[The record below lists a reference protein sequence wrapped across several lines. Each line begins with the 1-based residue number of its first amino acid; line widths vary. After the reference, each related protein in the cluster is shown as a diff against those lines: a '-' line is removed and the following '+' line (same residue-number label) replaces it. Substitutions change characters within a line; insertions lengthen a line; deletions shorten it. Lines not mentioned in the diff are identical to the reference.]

1 MIVDIIEAMR
11 HGDFAAA
18 LAASRDTLAAEPDNA
33 EAHHLLGV
41 CLQQKGDLAG
51 ARAAFDRA
59 LELAPD
65 VATHHFS
72 LATLKL
78 AEGDTAGATRG
89 LKDTLGLDPNQ
100 LGAYVLLAHMALARG
115 DLPEASSN
123 LRLAQRVNAEH
134 PRVRVVEGY
143 VAQAQ
148 GDGERALKCFTVAA
162 EADPNLAAAQLALG
176 QAYLSRGMWPFAE
189 QALANA
195 LRLDVAR
202 APSTLRGLVE
212 ARRRQGKAEE
222 TLAALD
228 ELITHVPGDSR
239 ALTLRAK
246 LRSKQG
252 RGVDALADLR
262 AALDANP
269 AEEAAIGPLVTLLLR
284 GGQADEARRRADA
297 AVQAAPDQDILWK
310 HRLNLAGMLRED
322 VRPVLERWQQALPQS
337 AACLEMWCAYHDARG
352 EHEQAS
358 QFADQALALNPDLY
372 AANVYKLREEF
383 RQDPALALARAE
395 RLLPVAKDGPVRR
408 TLLGWRGMALD
419 ALGRHAEAADCW
431 REMVRHPSP
440 GQLLPPPVAP
450 ADAAPAGK
458 VSGRLVWSPP
468 GVGAE
473 HVLRQAKTQLGP
485 KFHLERVGREDD
497 GDGFGLRRFAPGHPE
512 AGSAG
517 RWEAMMRAAGLEPAE
532 AIDWLPHVDP
542 YTLAALGEARVLVL
556 LTDPRDALLN
566 WMLHGSL
573 QNYHFLPDI
582 GGAAQWLAS
591 ALEAVADDAEASGR
605 IDLVR
610 LDADAAEASRR
621 IEQALGLESPLAGL
635 SGTGERLPVGHW
647 RHYRESLAEEFAV
660 LAPVAARLGYPAE

>member
-11 HGDFAAA
+11 AGDFAAA

-51 ARAAFDRA
+51 ARKSFDRA

-72 LATLKL
+72 LATLML
-78 AEGDTAGATRG
+78 AEGDSAGATRG
-89 LKDTLGLDPNQ
+89 LQATLGLDPNQ

-115 DLPEASSN
+115 DQAEAGRN

-143 VAQAQ
+143 VAQAE
-148 GDGERALKCFTVAA
+148 GDYDKSLKCFTVAA

-222 TLAALD
+222 TLATLD
-228 ELITHVPGDSR
+228 ELLAMAPDDSKAR
-239 ALTLRAK
+239 TLRAR
-246 LRSKQG
+246 LRLKQG
-252 RGVDALADLR
+252 RGGDALADLR

-269 AEEAAIGPLVTLLLR
+269 AEAGALGPLLTLLLR
-284 GGQADEARRRADA
+284 GGQADEARQRAEA
-297 AVQAAPDQDILWK
+297 ALQAAPDQDALWK
-310 HRLNLAGMLRED
+310 QRLNLAGMLRED
-322 VRPVLERWQQALPQS
+322 VKPVLERWQQAMPQS
-337 AACLEMWCAYHDARG
+337 AACLEMLCAYHDAQG
-352 EHEQAS
+352 QHEQAAAY
-358 QFADQALALNPDLY
+358 ADQALAINPDLH
-372 AANVYKLREEF
+372 AANVYKLRAEF
-383 RQDPALALARAE
+383 AQDPALTLARAD
-395 RLLPVAKDGPVRR
+395 RLLPSAKDSPVRR

-419 ALGRHAEAADCW
+419 ALGRYAEAADSW
-431 REMVRHPSP
+431 REMIRHASP
-440 GQLLPPPVAP
+440 GQILPPPAVPAEGAP
-450 ADAAPAGK
+450 VGSAQ
-458 VSGRLVWSPP
+458 GRLVWSPP

-473 HVLRQAKTQLGP
+473 HVLRQAKSQLGQD
-485 KFHLERVGREDD
+485 LYLDRAGSEND
-497 GDGFGLRRFAPGHPE
+497 GDGYGLRRFAPGHPE
-512 AGSAG
+512 AGSAE
-517 RWEAMMRAAGLEPAE
+517 RRDAWLRAAGLDPARTR
-532 AIDWLPHVDP
+532 DWLPHVDP
-542 YTLAALGEARVLVL
+542 YTFATLGEARVLVL

-566 WMLHGSL
+566 WLLHGSL
-573 QNYHFLPDI
+573 QNYHFLPDF

-591 ALEAVADDAEASGR
+591 VLEAVADEAQTSGR
-605 IDLVR
+605 VDLVR
-610 LDADAAEASRR
+610 LDTDAGEAARQ
-621 IEQALGLESPLAGL
+621 IEQALGLETPLSGL
-635 SGTGERLPVGHW
+635 SGPGQRLPGGHW
-647 RHYRESLAEEFAV
+647 RNYRDILAQEFEV

>member
-11 HGDFAAA
+11 AGDHAAA
-18 LAASRDTLAAEPDNA
+18 LAAARDTLAAEPDNA

-41 CLQQKGDLAG
+41 CLQQKGDLAA
-51 ARAAFDRA
+51 ARQSFDRA

-78 AEGDTAGATRG
+78 SEGDSAGATRG
-89 LKDTLGLDPNQ
+89 LQDALALDPNQ
-100 LGAYVLLAHMALARG
+100 LGAYVLLAHMALARE
-115 DLPEASSN
+115 DQAEARRN
-123 LRLAQRVNAEH
+123 LRLAQRVNADH

-143 VAQAQ
+143 LAQAE
-148 GDGERALKCFTVAA
+148 GDLDRSLKCFTLAA

-176 QAYLSRGMWPFAE
+176 QAYLARGMWPFAE

-195 LRLDVAR
+195 LKLDIAR

-228 ELITHVPGDSR
+228 ELIAHVPGDSR

-246 LRSKQG
+246 LRSRAG
-252 RGVDALADLR
+252 RGAEALADLR

-269 AEEAAIGPLVTLLLR
+269 AEEAALGPLLSLLLR
-284 GGQADEARRRADA
+284 GGQADEARQRADA
-297 AVQAAPDQDILWK
+297 AVQADPGQDALWK
-310 HRLNLAGMLRED
+310 HRLNLATLLRED
-322 VRPVLERWQQALPQS
+322 AKPLLDRWQQAMPES
-337 AACLEMWCAYHDARG
+337 AACLELRCAWHDARG
-352 EHEQAS
+352 EHEQAALC
-358 QFADQALALNPDLY
+358 ADQALARNPDLY

-383 RQDPALALARAE
+383 GQDPALALARAE
-395 RLLPVAKDGPVRR
+395 RLLPAAKDGPVRR

-419 ALGRHAEAADCW
+419 ALGRHAEAAESW

-440 GQLLPPPVAP
+440 GQILPPPVAP

-458 VSGRLVWSPP
+458 VAGRLVWTPP

-473 HVLRQAKTQLGP
+473 HVLRQAKAQLGP

-517 RWEAMMRAAGLEPAE
+517 RWEAMMRAAGLEPSE
-532 AIDWLPHVDP
+532 ARDWLPHVDP

-591 ALEAVADDAEASGR
+591 ALEAVADEAEASGR

-610 LDADAAEASRR
+610 LDADAGDAAGR
-621 IEQALGLESPLAGL
+621 IEQALGLETPLSGL
-635 SGTGERLPVGHW
+635 SGPGRRLPAGHW
-647 RHYRESLAEEFAV
+647 RHYQDSLAAEFAV